1 MDGPSLPHSRG
12 NFAASASID
21 QEPSGQLVVAP
32 RSDEGAAKFRRIQLE
47 EPSELPIARYCWGAA
62 AGVVCWLGIAAIIGH
77 FLAGVLILGG
87 AVVLLGAAVAWGNW
101 VIDNTI
107 EL

>member
-32 RSDEGAAKFRRIQLE
+32 RSEWAAKIRRIQLE
-47 EPSELPIARYCWGAA
+47 EPSELPIARYCWAAA

-77 FLAGVLILGG
+77 FLAGVLIFGG
-87 AVVLLGAAVAWGNW
+87 ALALLGLAVVWGYW